1 MSNQS
6 LLTASFGDH
15 QTGGRWGEGSFTYQG
30 LQSNPLKKKKNQL
43 QNSCGGGEERGLQ
56 YVHRFSGAVGGP
68 SAPGLGDA
76 EEKNGGQ
83 LATDLDPIRFS

>member
-1 MSNQS
+1 M
-6 LLTASFGDH
+6 
-15 QTGGRWGEGSFTYQG
+15 GRRVLYISRTPEQPP
-30 LQSNPLKKKKNQL
+30 QKKNQL

>member
-30 LQSNPLKKKKNQL
+30 LQSNPSKINQL
-43 QNSCGGGEERGLQ
+43 QNSCGGGEERRVQ

-68 SAPGLGDA
+68 SASGLGDA

>member
-30 LQSNPLKKKKNQL
+30 LQSNPLKKKNQL

>member
-1 MSNQS
+1 ME
-6 LLTASFGDH
+6 
-15 QTGGRWGEGSFTYQG
+15 GGEKG
-30 LQSNPLKKKKNQL
+30 PLHIKDSRATPSKKKKNQL